1 MASTQ
6 RAFIPAATYD
16 WLLPFYD
23 PLSKLLGSAAA
34 QRNLVAQ
41 AGLQPGQ
48 RVLEIGCGTGNVV
61 VLIKS
66 LYPSVDVVGLDPDP
80 KALARAQR
88 KVGRLGAAIQL
99 DRGFSDEL
107 PYQDRTYDRVL
118 SSFMFH
124 HLSMEVKERT
134 LGEVRR
140 VLKPQGSFHL
150 LDFGAESGDRGG
162 LFARLFHEHVK
173 DNSPDTI
180 LGLMRTAR
188 FADPAKI
195 ADQRLFYAR
204 IFFYRATVPA

>member
-16 WLLPFYD
+16 WLLPLYD
-23 PLSKLLGSAAA
+23 PLSKLLGSEAA
-34 QRNLVAQ
+34 QRELIGQ
-41 AGLQPGQ
+41 AGLRPGQ

-61 VLIKS
+61 VLIRS
-66 LYPSVDVVGLDPDP
+66 LSPSVDVVGLDPDP

-88 KVGRLGAAIQL
+88 KVARLGAAIQL

-107 PYQDRTYDRVL
+107 PYPERTFDRVL
-118 SSFMFH
+118 SSLMFH
-124 HLSMEVKERT
+124 HLDVEVKRRT
-134 LGEVRR
+134 LAEVRR

-150 LDFGAESGDRGG
+150 LDFGPAPGDRG
-162 LFARLFHEHVK
+162 LFTRMFDEHVK

-188 FADPAKI
+188 FADPTTI
-195 ADQRLFYAR
+195 ADQRWFFAR
-204 IFFYRATVPA
+204 IFFYRASVPA